1 MTYFISTV
9 YLYSMND
16 INKKNKTSGQP
27 VAVRHLNIVQIESPL
42 HYMWLDRLITSI
54 YVVLSAS
61 LITISLALMLGLSI

>member
-1 MTYFISTV
+1 M
-9 YLYSMND
+9 
-16 INKKNKTSGQP
+16 
-27 VAVRHLNIVQIESPL
+27 AVRHLNIVQIESPL